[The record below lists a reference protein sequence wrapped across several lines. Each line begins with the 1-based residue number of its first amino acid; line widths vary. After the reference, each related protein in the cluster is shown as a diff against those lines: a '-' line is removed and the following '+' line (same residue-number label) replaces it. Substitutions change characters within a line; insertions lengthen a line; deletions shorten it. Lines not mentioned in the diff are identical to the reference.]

1 ELVQRRDDVLRV
13 TREEEEK
20 FLDTIDAGMAR
31 FDVIAPVQDA
41 DAAGERR
48 VVSGEDAFRL
58 HDTHGFPLDLTELIA
73 RERGYEVDTAGFER
87 ALEEQRE
94 RSRQDRR
101 AAGVEL
107 SADTLAEG
115 WTEYADDTQ
124 DWVGYDTMEVDTEVT
139 AVRREDGRVALR
151 LRRNPFYVEAGGQVS
166 DRGVVEGE
174 GWKVRVDDVRRV
186 GTSAVVIGDLEG

>member
-1 ELVQRRDDVLRV
+1 QGRREPTLVEVVDEVIRCMGPAYPELVQRRDDVLRV

-87 ALEEQRE
+87 ALEEQR
-94 RSRQDRR
+94 
-101 AAGVEL
+101 
-107 SADTLAEG
+107 
-115 WTEYADDTQ
+115 
-124 DWVGYDTMEVDTEVT
+124 
-139 AVRREDGRVALR
+139 
-151 LRRNPFYVEAGGQVS
+151 
-166 DRGVVEGE
+166 
-174 GWKVRVDDVRRV
+174 
-186 GTSAVVIGDLEG
+186 